1 TKNRAFRLLEVS
13 LTEQDSVR
21 FSFLVLLSTLPS
33 LSCPNR
39 TVKNLHLSG
48 GAGGDGRHNFYSP
61 LSYSLFPIPYSL
73 FPVPRS
79 LFPVP

>member
-21 FSFLVLLSTLPS
+21 FSSLVLLSPLPS

-48 GAGGDGRHNFYSP
+48 GAGEAGEAEEAEGVCVGAGFTINIGLSP
-61 LSYSLFPIPYSL
+61 
-73 FPVPRS
+73 
-79 LFPVP
+79 

>member
-39 TVKNLHLSG
+39 TVKNLHLSDEG
-48 GAGGDGRHNFYSP
+48 GPELGLGDEGEMS
-61 LSYSLFPIPYSL
+61 
-73 FPVPRS
+73 RS
-79 LFPVP
+79 R